1 MRRLPE
7 KRNLANTRSVYA
19 DTSITSYV
27 DPNRTDP
34 IRSDPQ
40 SKSKQRYTN
49 KNKKSYKNR

>member
-19 DTSITSYV
+19 DTSTTSYV

-34 IRSDPQ
+34 IRSDPRVEVET
-40 SKSKQRYTN
+40 KI
-49 KNKKSYKNR
+49 YK